1 MSWLEN
7 LLMIAGILLD
17 VFAAMEI
24 QGAMIA
30 KLKKS
35 TIIVACAVVAG
46 LELIF
51 YLGGYIICRLLAVN
65 GYLENP
71 LKYGEALAVLV
82 LALLGVRLIVKAI
95 KREFIQEKRILHL
108 FWAEKTVL
116 TFRSMSV
123 SAVLFRL

>member
-30 KLKKS
+30 RIRKR
-35 TIIVACAVVAG
+35 TIVIACTVVAG

-51 YLGGYIICRLLAVN
+51 YFN
-65 GYLENP
+65 
-71 LKYGEALAVLV
+71 
-82 LALLGVRLIVKAI
+82 
-95 KREFIQEKRILHL
+95 
-108 FWAEKTVL
+108 
-116 TFRSMSV
+116 S
-123 SAVLFRL
+123 